1 VDVHNTTG
9 DPAVAAEV
17 ADHLAVPG
25 VVVGTVTTTGDATA
39 SAILYTAAEQEQASL
54 LAEALGAADLLRPAD
69 VPHVTV
75 VLGPD
80 GLESLMASIEQFSGL
95 PAPACEGQAG

>member
-1 VDVHNTTG
+1 MLNTTG
-9 DPAVAAEV
+9 DPAVADEA
-17 ADHLAVPG
+17 ADLLAVPG

-39 SAILYTAAEQEQASL
+39 SAIAYPAAEQEQASL
-54 LAEALGAADLLRPAD
+54 LAEALGAADLLQAAD

-80 GLESLMASIEQFSGL
+80 GLESLLVSLEQFAGL
-95 PAPACEGQAG
+95 PAPDCEPAG